1 MRQWWIY
8 YNLCLWLPGISTW
21 MDTTLFGVWIC
32 PSKCRN
38 STAMISAY
46 VHHKKY
52 PASCSAPHH
61 LFVASQLCRVDQWK
75 SVTTR
80 QSCRRCGLARFGSW
94 FTESFRTPNMLS
106 YRRSLYSKS
115 LPRRTGADICQCL
128 FTSDYFLHDFL
139 WYLAASLSFGRDFG
153 DGFITSSYLD
163 LTASRT
169 WSELIYHWRRYL
181 SGFATHLSKGV
192 NSNDADAMLA
202 TATLINGVAFAL
214 VDPHP
219 RPQVLSLTSRS
230 CDLSWLYVQKG
241 ISTVYQALPFIRCE
255 SALKRFFDDMGE
267 DDDIQKPTSSDNVS
281 QFQRLAD
288 LCVTT
293 DLEKNLYHDTLQI
306 LATLLQLECFPDTI
320 LMHLGFI
327 GSMSN
332 DFIDLLRIRD
342 HRALLIM
349 SYWYANICSF
359 DCW

>member
-1 MRQWWIY
+1 
-8 YNLCLWLPGISTW
+8 
-21 MDTTLFGVWIC
+21 
-32 PSKCRN
+32 
-38 STAMISAY
+38 
-46 VHHKKY
+46 
-52 PASCSAPHH
+52 
-61 LFVASQLCRVDQWK
+61 
-75 SVTTR
+75 
-80 QSCRRCGLARFGSW
+80 
-94 FTESFRTPNMLS
+94 MLN
-106 YRRSLYSKS
+106 YRRSHYSKS

-128 FTSDYFLHDFL
+128 LPSDYFYMIFSDISQHLYLLDAILAMALLHRHIL
-139 WYLAASLSFGRDFG
+139 ISPRAAPDRK
-153 DGFITSSYLD
+153 
-163 LTASRT
+163 
-169 WSELIYHWRRYL
+169 LIYHWRRCL
-181 SGFATHLSKGV
+181 SGFASHLSKGV

-219 RPQVLSLTSRS
+219 RSQVWPLTSRS

-241 ISTVYQALPFIRCE
+241 ISTVYQALPFIRDD
-255 SALKRFFDDMGE
+255 SALKRLFDDMSE

-281 QFQRLAD
+281 HQFQRLAD

-293 DLEKNLYHDTLQI
+293 DPEKNSYHDTLQI
-306 LATLLQLECFPDTI
+306 LAPLLQLECSPDTI

-359 DCW
+359 DCWWVSLRPRLECVAICKYLDENANQSIRDMLFFPAQSSGYLQVVPRYAEQSDNLIRSYAICDHVIL